1 MLISKICFT
10 GGPCAGKTTAIESIR
25 RKLTLLGYTVA
36 VLEESATA
44 LSEQGI
50 LTGNESD
57 IEFASKIINYQLKQ
71 ERDISIRALR
81 STMPIIMLCDRSAIE
96 PAAYIGTDKLKAL
109 LARYGQNF
117 NQLRNSYDLV
127 IHLNTT
133 AKGAEDFYTLENN
146 KARTESVSEARE
158 IDDKLL
164 QVWEGHPNR
173 VILDNNCSFSEK
185 ARKAEA
191 IVVKHI
197 QKIKNIDSREDR

>member
-1 MLISKICFT
+1 MIISKICVT
-10 GGPCAGKTTAIESIR
+10 GGPCAGKTTTINLIRNKLAIS
-25 RKLTLLGYTVA
+25 GYSVA
-36 VLEESATA
+36 VIEEAATT
-44 LSEQGI
+44 LFKQGL

-57 IEFASKIINYQLKQ
+57 IEAASRIVKYQLKQ
-71 ERDISIRALR
+71 EHDVSLFAHR
-81 STMPIIMLCDRSAIE
+81 SHHPVIILCDRSAIE
-96 PAAYIGTDKLKAL
+96 PAAYIGKDKLIEI
-109 LARYGQNF
+109 LARNGQNF

-185 ARKAEA
+185 AGKAEA
-191 IVVKHI
+191 LVIEHV
-197 QKIKNIDSREDR
+197 QKMRNINSREDR